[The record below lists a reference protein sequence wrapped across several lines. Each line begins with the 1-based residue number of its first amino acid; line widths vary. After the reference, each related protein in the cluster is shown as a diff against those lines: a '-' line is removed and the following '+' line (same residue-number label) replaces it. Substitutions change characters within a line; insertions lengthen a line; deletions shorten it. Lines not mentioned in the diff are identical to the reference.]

1 MELPRKIQPGS
12 AARDSEDE
20 AKARRSEGMSL
31 YGSGGRGAGQPLR
44 LSPRG
49 SSRPTPEAVSREE
62 YLRNAEMKVSGSG
75 GQKFEALQRTG
86 PGEAL
91 PVTAPDPAHA
101 SAPPPAPGVVGA
113 VFAKFRK
120 LFGFK

>member
-1 MELPRKIQPGS
+1 MELPRKIQAGS

-31 YGSGGRGAGQPLR
+31 SGGRGAGQPLR

-62 YLRNAEMKVSGSG
+62 YLRNAEIKVSGTG
-75 GQKFEALQRTG
+75 GQKFESLQRTG

-91 PVTAPDPAHA
+91 PAAAPGPAPA
-101 SAPPPAPGVVGA
+101 SAPPPAPGLVGA

>member
-1 MELPRKIQPGS
+1 MELPRKIRAGS
-12 AARDSEDE
+12 AARDAEDE

-31 YGSGGRGAGQPLR
+31 SGSGGRGAGQPLR

-62 YLRNAEMKVSGSG
+62 YLRNAEIKVSGAG
-75 GQKFEALQRTG
+75 GQKFESTQKAG

-91 PVTAPDPAHA
+91 PVPPGPAPAPAA
-101 SAPPPAPGVVGA
+101 PPAPGVFGA
-113 VFAKFRK
+113 VFASFRK

>member
-1 MELPRKIQPGS
+1 MQLPRKIQAAS
-12 AARDSEDE
+12 AARDAEDE

-31 YGSGGRGAGQPLR
+31 YGSGRSTGQPLR

-49 SSRPTPEAVSREE
+49 SSAPTPQAVSREE
-62 YLRNAEMKVSGSG
+62 YLRNAEIKAAGTG
-75 GQKFEALQRTG
+75 GQKFEATQKVG

-91 PVTAPDPAHA
+91 PVTAPG
-101 SAPPPAPGVVGA
+101 PAPAPAAPAKPGLVGA
-113 VFAKFRK
+113 VFAKFLH

>member
-1 MELPRKIQPGS
+1 MELPRKIQAGS
-12 AARDSEDE
+12 AARDAEDE
-20 AKARRSEGMSL
+20 AKARRSEGMSI
-31 YGSGGRGAGQPLR
+31 YGSGSRGAGQPLS

-49 SSRPTPEAVSREE
+49 SSRPTPQAVSREE
-62 YLRNAEMKVSGSG
+62 YVRNAEIKVSGGG

-91 PVTAPDPAHA
+91 PVTAADPAPA
-101 SAPPPAPGVVGA
+101 TAPPAAPGVVGA